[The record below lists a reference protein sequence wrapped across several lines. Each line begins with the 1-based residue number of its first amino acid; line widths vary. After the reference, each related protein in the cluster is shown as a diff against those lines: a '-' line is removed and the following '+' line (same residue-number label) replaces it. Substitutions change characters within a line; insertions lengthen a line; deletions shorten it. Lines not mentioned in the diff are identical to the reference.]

1 MKKILAITLAL
12 MMLAMVL
19 VACDNGEQ
27 NVENTTTNTEATTD
41 AATEAG
47 TSAETEAG
55 TSAETDADNNTTTEE
70 TTTAAPAELAY
81 KSAEE
86 LLKLLMD
93 AYNATATEETML
105 YVCGGNPY
113 NFETTNPEGPAK
125 FVALED
131 GDYDANLGYPT
142 ADISKQDDAASMFNM
157 MNINVFNCYAVHFTN
172 SADVDAMATAIKDNI
187 LARQWICGAPEK
199 LVIAKMPGDY
209 LVVVWGAVEFGG
221 VVDPFTA
228 SFATTVEGSSIVVEH
243 TFAQ

>member
-12 MMLAMVL
+12 LMLTMAL

-27 NVENTTTNTEATTD
+27 NVEDTTTD
-41 AATEAG
+41 AEVTTDAKTEAG
-47 TSAETEAG
+47 TSAETEAD
-55 TSAETDADNNTTTEE
+55 TSADSEAADNTTAEE
-70 TTTAAPAELAY
+70 TTTAPAELAY
-81 KSAEE
+81 NSAEE

-93 AYNATATEETML
+93 AYNANATEETML

-131 GDYDANLGYPT
+131 ADYDANLGYPT

-157 MNINVFNCYAVHFTN
+157 MNMNVFNCYAVHFTN

-221 VVDPFTA
+221 IVDPFTA
-228 SFATTVEGSSIVVEH
+228 TFATTVEGSSIVVEH

>member
-12 MMLAMVL
+12 MMLAMAL

-27 NVENTTTNTEATTD
+27 NVENTTTDTEATTD
-41 AATEAG
+41 AETEAG
-47 TSAETEAG
+47 TSAETEAD
-55 TSAETDADNNTTTEE
+55 TSADSEAADNTTAEE
-70 TTTAAPAELAY
+70 TTAASELAY
-81 KSAEE
+81 NSAEE

-131 GDYDANLGYPT
+131 ADYDANLGYPT